1 MMKEVEE
8 VEQVA
13 RDFESDLQTL
23 PPDQLRI
30 KYLSKKGLI
39 PKLLGKIPTLPPEQR
54 RDFGKYV
61 NDLKKRVE
69 EQIKQLEEK
78 LLARGSKQGAV
89 EPLFLND
96 MTLEG
101 KRPPL
106 GNVHVLFKARDELL
120 SIFKSMGFGFFDG
133 PELETDFYN
142 FEALNFPPYH
152 PARDMQDTL
161 VVGDKVLRTHSSAMQ
176 VRALQ
181 AWGVP
186 IKVILPGRVYRREEV
201 SARKYPVFYQF
212 DCLAVGE
219 NIGVGHLKWTLET
232 FLSAYFQKSVTVRFR
247 PSYFPFVEPGNE
259 VDVKCVFC
267 DGQGCS
273 VCGGTGWLEIL
284 GAGLVHPRVLE
295 YAGVDPDRYSGF
307 AFGVGVDRMAM
318 LKYGI
323 NDIRLI
329 YEGDVSFLGS
339 L

>member
-13 RDFESDLQTL
+13 RDFESDLQEL
-23 PPDQLRI
+23 PPDQLKI
-30 KYLSKKGLI
+30 KYLSRKGLVS
-39 PKLLGKIPTLPPEQR
+39 KLLEKIPTLPPEQR

-61 NDLKKRVE
+61 NDLKRHIE
-69 EQIKQLEEK
+69 EQIKQKEEQ
-78 LLARGSKQGAV
+78 LLSIGSKHLAQ

-96 MTLEG
+96 LTLEG

-120 SIFKSMGFGFFDG
+120 SIFKFMGFSFFDG

-161 VVGDKVLRTHSSAMQ
+161 VVGDRVLRTHSSAMQ
-176 VRALQ
+176 VRAME

-232 FLSAYFQKSVTVRFR
+232 FLSAYFEKNVTVRFR

-295 YAGVDPDRYSGF
+295 YAGVDPNRYSGF

-323 NDIRLI
+323 NDIRLL
-329 YEGDVSFLGS
+329 YEGDVSFLRS

>member
-1 MMKEVEE
+1 MMKEVDE

-30 KYLSKKGLI
+30 KYLSRKGLI
-39 PKLLGKIPTLPPEQR
+39 PKLLEKIPTLPPEQR

-69 EQIKQLEEK
+69 DQIKQLEEQ
-78 LLARGSKQGAV
+78 LLAGGSKQVAV

-161 VVGDKVLRTHSSAMQ
+161 VVGDRVLRTHSSAMQ

>member
-39 PKLLGKIPTLPPEQR
+39 PKLLEKIPTLPPEQR

-69 EQIKQLEEK
+69 EQIKQLEEQ
-78 LLARGSKQGAV
+78 LVAGGSKQVAV

-120 SIFKSMGFGFFDG
+120 GIFKSMGFGFFDG

-329 YEGDVSFLGS
+329 YEGDVSFLRS

>member
-30 KYLSKKGLI
+30 KYLSRKGLI
-39 PKLLGKIPTLPPEQR
+39 PKLLEKIPTLPPEQR

-69 EQIKQLEEK
+69 EQIKQLEEQ
-78 LLARGSKQGAV
+78 LLAGGSKQVAV

-96 MTLEG
+96 VTLEG

-120 SIFKSMGFGFFDG
+120 SIFKSMGFSFFDG

-161 VVGDKVLRTHSSAMQ
+161 VVGDRVLRTHSSAMQ

-329 YEGDVSFLGS
+329 YEGDVGFLGS

>member
-13 RDFESDLQTL
+13 RDFESDLRTL

-30 KYLSKKGLI
+30 KYLSRKGLI
-39 PKLLGKIPTLPPEQR
+39 PKLLEKIPTLPPEQR

-69 EQIKQLEEK
+69 EQIKQLEEQ
-78 LLARGSKQGAV
+78 LLAGGSKQVAV

-120 SIFKSMGFGFFDG
+120 GIFKSMGFSFFDG

-161 VVGDKVLRTHSSAMQ
+161 VVGDRVLRTHSSAMQ

-232 FLSAYFQKSVTVRFR
+232 FLSAYFQKNVTVRFR

-295 YAGVDPDRYSGF
+295 YAGVDPDHYSGF
-307 AFGVGVDRMAM
+307 AFGVGVDRMTM

-329 YEGDVSFLGS
+329 YEGDVGFLGS

>member
-30 KYLSKKGLI
+30 KYLSRKGLI
-39 PKLLGKIPTLPPEQR
+39 PKLLEKIPTLPPEQR

-69 EQIKQLEEK
+69 EQIKQLEEQ
-78 LLARGSKQGAV
+78 LLAGGSKQVAV

-96 MTLEG
+96 VTLEG

-120 SIFKSMGFGFFDG
+120 GIFKSMGFSFFDG

-161 VVGDKVLRTHSSAMQ
+161 VVGDRVLRTHSSAMQ

>member
-39 PKLLGKIPTLPPEQR
+39 PKLLEKIPTLPPEQR

-69 EQIKQLEEK
+69 EQIKQLEEQ
-78 LLARGSKQGAV
+78 LVAGGSKQVAV

-161 VVGDKVLRTHSSAMQ
+161 VVGDRVLRTHSSAMQ

>member
-30 KYLSKKGLI
+30 KYLSRKGLI
-39 PKLLGKIPTLPPEQR
+39 PKLLEKIPTLPPEQR

-69 EQIKQLEEK
+69 DQIKQLEEQ
-78 LLARGSKQGAV
+78 LVAGGSKQVAV

-96 MTLEG
+96 VTLEG

-120 SIFKSMGFGFFDG
+120 GIFKSMGFSFFDG

-161 VVGDKVLRTHSSAMQ
+161 VVGDRVLRTHSSAMQ

>member
-30 KYLSKKGLI
+30 KYLSRKGLI
-39 PKLLGKIPTLPPEQR
+39 PKLLEKIPTLPPEQR

-69 EQIKQLEEK
+69 DQIKQLEEQ
-78 LLARGSKQGAV
+78 LVAGGSKQVAV

-120 SIFKSMGFGFFDG
+120 GIFKSMGFSFFDG

-161 VVGDKVLRTHSSAMQ
+161 VVGDRVLRTHSSAMQ

-232 FLSAYFQKSVTVRFR
+232 FLSAYFEKNVTVRFR

-295 YAGVDPDRYSGF
+295 YAGVDPNRYSGF

>member
-1 MMKEVEE
+1 MMKEVDE

-30 KYLSKKGLI
+30 KYLSRKGLI
-39 PKLLGKIPTLPPEQR
+39 PKLLEKIPTLPPEQR

-69 EQIKQLEEK
+69 DQIKQLEEQ
-78 LLARGSKQGAV
+78 LVAGGSKQVAV

-161 VVGDKVLRTHSSAMQ
+161 VVGDRVLRTHSSAMQ

>member
-1 MMKEVEE
+1 M
-8 VEQVA
+8 
-13 RDFESDLQTL
+13 
-23 PPDQLRI
+23 
-30 KYLSKKGLI
+30 
-39 PKLLGKIPTLPPEQR
+39 
-54 RDFGKYV
+54 
-61 NDLKKRVE
+61 
-69 EQIKQLEEK
+69 
-78 LLARGSKQGAV
+78 
-89 EPLFLND
+89 
-96 MTLEG
+96 
-101 KRPPL
+101 
-106 GNVHVLFKARDELL
+106 
-120 SIFKSMGFGFFDG
+120 
-133 PELETDFYN
+133 
-142 FEALNFPPYH
+142 
-152 PARDMQDTL
+152 
-161 VVGDKVLRTHSSAMQ
+161 VVGDRVLRTHSSAMQ
-176 VRALQ
+176 VRAME

-186 IKVILPGRVYRREEV
+186 IKVILPGRCYRREEV

-232 FLSAYFQKSVTVRFR
+232 FLSAYFEKNVTVRFR

-295 YAGVDPDRYSGF
+295 YAGVDPNRYSGF

-323 NDIRLI
+323 NDIRLL
-329 YEGDVSFLGS
+329 YEGDVSFLRS